1 MSFSDSCYSLFTTYN
16 IMQSSL
22 HSNSILYEK
31 DIALQPINFG
41 EDILDKTI
49 HNNFS
54 SLKHTKYKRYNS
66 NVILV
71 TQYTESSNMYSKILN
86 FNYS

>member
-1 MSFSDSCYSLFTTYN
+1 MSFIDSCYPLFTDNN

-31 DIALQPINFG
+31 DIALQPIYFG
-41 EDILDKTI
+41 EDIFDKNNN
-49 HNNFS
+49 NNFS
-54 SLKHTKYKRYNS
+54 SVKNTKYKQYNT
-66 NVILV
+66 NVIIV
-71 TQYTESSNMYSKILN
+71 TQHTESSNTFSKILN